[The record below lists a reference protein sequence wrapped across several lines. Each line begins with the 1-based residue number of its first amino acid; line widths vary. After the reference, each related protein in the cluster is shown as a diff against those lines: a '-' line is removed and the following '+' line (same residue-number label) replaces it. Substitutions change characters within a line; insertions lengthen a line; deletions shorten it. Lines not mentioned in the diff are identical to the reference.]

1 MTESFAFRDPWL
13 LWFLL
18 AIPLLLFLKGRT
30 GKTASLLF
38 SSTAIARD
46 ISKQSKS
53 RAGGFLFLLR
63 LLALAALIVALA
75 RPQLGKGHS
84 EVESSGIDI
93 VLAVD
98 VSGSMA
104 ALDFTSGRDFT
115 NRAEL
120 ATRLDIV
127 KRVID
132 MFIEKRP
139 NDRIGLVAFAKEP
152 FLVSP
157 LTLNH
162 DWLKRNLDR
171 LELGIID
178 GSGTAIGPAIGMSSN
193 RLRDLPAK
201 SRVVILLTDGEDTVN
216 QIPPIAAAE
225 AAESFDVK
233 IYTIA
238 AGKSGE
244 VPVPHTNRYGT
255 PLRDDDG
262 NIVPSN
268 RKQRSFV
275 DEETLKKIAE
285 ITDGKF
291 YRATNTDE
299 LAAIYE
305 DIDQLEKTEVKLKH
319 FSEYEELFLWPAL
332 LGLTLLSLEQL
343 LGNTRFKR
351 LP

>member
-1 MTESFAFRDPWL
+1 VTESFAFRDPWL

-30 GKTASLLF
+30 GRSASLLF

-46 ISKQSKS
+46 VSKQAKS

-63 LLALAALIVALA
+63 LLALAALIIALA
-75 RPQLGKGHS
+75 RPQIGKGHS
-84 EVESSGIDI
+84 EVEASGIDI

-104 ALDFTSGRDFT
+104 ALDFATRRD
-115 NRAEL
+115 L

-132 MFIEKRP
+132 QFVDKRP

-162 DWLKRNLDR
+162 DWLKKNLER

-178 GSGTAIGPAIGMSSN
+178 GNGTAIGPAIGMSAN

-216 QIPPIAAAE
+216 QLPPIAAAE

-238 AGKSGE
+238 AGKTGM
-244 VPVPHTNRYGT
+244 VPVPRTDRYGR
-255 PLRDDDG
+255 PLRDNDG
-262 NIVPSN
+262 NIIPSM
-268 RKQRSFV
+268 RQERSYV
-275 DEETLKKIAE
+275 DEETLQKIAE
-285 ITDGKF
+285 ITNGKF

-299 LAAIYE
+299 LGAIYE
-305 DIDQLEKTEVKLKH
+305 DIDELEKTEVKLRH
-319 FSEYEELFLWPAL
+319 YAEYDELFFWPAL
-332 LGLTLLSLEQL
+332 LGLTLISLEQL

>member
-1 MTESFAFRDPWL
+1 MIQDGFEFRDPWI

-18 AIPLLLFLKGRT
+18 ALPILLFIKGRT
-30 GKTASLLF
+30 GRSASLLF

-46 ISKQSKS
+46 VAKQAKS
-53 RAGGFLFLLR
+53 RAGGFLFFLR
-63 LLALAALIVALA
+63 LLALAALIVAMA
-75 RPQLGKGHS
+75 RPQIGKGHS
-84 EVESSGIDI
+84 EVEASGIDI

-104 ALDFTSGRDFT
+104 ALDFATQRD
-115 NRAEL
+115 L

-127 KRVID
+127 KRVIND
-132 MFIEKRP
+132 FIEERP
-139 NDRIGLVAFAKEP
+139 NDRIGLIAFAKQP

-162 DWLKRNLDR
+162 DWLRRNLER

-178 GSGTAIGPAIGMSSN
+178 GAGTAIGPAIGMSAN

-201 SRVVILLTDGEDTVN
+201 SRVVILLTDGEDTVG
-216 QIPPIAAAE
+216 QLPPIAAAE

-238 AGKSGE
+238 AGKTGR
-244 VPVPHTNRYGT
+244 VPVPRTDRYGV
-255 PLRDDDG
+255 PLRDQDG
-262 NIVPSN
+262 NVIPS
-268 RKQRSFV
+268 RSFQESFV
-275 DEETLKKIAE
+275 DEETLEKIAE
-285 ITDGKF
+285 ITNGKF
-291 YRATNTDE
+291 YRATNTEE
-299 LAAIYE
+299 LAAIYQ
-305 DIDQLEKTEVKLKH
+305 DIDELEKTEVKLKH
-319 FSEYEELFLWPAL
+319 YAEYEELFFWPAL
-332 LGLTLLSLEQL
+332 LGLTLISLEQL

>member
-1 MTESFAFRDPWL
+1 MTESFEFRDQWV

-18 AIPLLLFLKGRT
+18 ALPLLLFIKGRT
-30 GKTASLLF
+30 GRSASLLF

-46 ISKQSKS
+46 VAKQAKS
-53 RAGGFLFLLR
+53 RAGGFLFFLR

-75 RPQLGKGHS
+75 RPQIGKGHS
-84 EVESSGIDI
+84 EVEASGIDI

-104 ALDFTSGRDFT
+104 ALDFATQRDV
-115 NRAEL
+115 

-127 KRVID
+127 KRVITD
-132 MFIEKRP
+132 FVEKRP

-162 DWLKRNLDR
+162 DWLRKNLDR

-178 GSGTAIGPAIGMSSN
+178 GGGTAIGPAIGMSAN

-201 SRVVILLTDGEDTVN
+201 SRVVVLLTDGEDTVG
-216 QIPPIAAAE
+216 QLPPIAAAE
-225 AAESFDVK
+225 AAETFDVK

-238 AGKSGE
+238 AGKTGR
-244 VPVPHTNRYGT
+244 VPMPATDRNGQL
-255 PLRDDDG
+255 LRDRDG
-262 NIVPSN
+262 NLVLSGYQN
-268 RKQRSFV
+268 SYV
-275 DEETLKKIAE
+275 DEETLTKIAD
-285 ITDGKF
+285 ITGGKF
-291 YRATNTDE
+291 YRATNQE
-299 LAAIYE
+299 QLAAIYD
-305 DIDQLEKTEVKLKH
+305 DIDELEKTEVKLRH
-319 FSEYEELFLWPAL
+319 FAEYEELFFWPAL
-332 LGLTLLSLEQL
+332 IGLGLISLEQL